1 LVVVNC
7 AQLIGKI
14 RGVHVWIYPDPLGH
28 LVEFFGPEPLLG
40 NRAHSARDDSGIGVL
55 REQAAK

>member
-1 LVVVNC
+1 
-7 AQLIGKI
+7 
-14 RGVHVWIYPDPLGH
+14 

-40 NRAHSARDDSGIGVL
+40 NHAHSARDDSGIGVL